1 MLQCS
6 DFDHYIQLKW
16 SQSCPF
22 FFFLILTEALF
33 KIVWIFST
41 GGYEHAFLTP
51 LQVTTLTALYCV
63 TILLSLTGNVLL
75 IFIVTRKSEA
85 RTLTAFLFVNM
96 AVADLLVTLIV
107 MPVSVKWLYT
117 DGIHRWLPGILG
129 HVTCTLVYYSS
140 YVTLAA
146 SIFSL
151 SIMSVDR
158 YLGVVYPL
166 RRFPK
171 FRQAKVL
178 SATIWLSSIIFS
190 IPVAV
195 TWRLEEFKKLNLCT
209 PNFLILGKFGMRGFY
224 MYLFLVMYLTPLL
237 LMSSLYV
244 LVGRTLWLRNLP
256 GRQLSNQGQQR
267 NEMTKR
273 KVVRTLVI
281 ITAIFGICW
290 LPTQFYHLVL
300 AFDKDVHDKIPT
312 YVVILVLWLA
322 HANSAVNPWL
332 YMILSENF
340 RKALC
345 DVVHRNK
352 HSRYRSRSTRAQS
365 STRYTSFTSPCQNN
379 SARQGSRKQR
389 NDLLNEEQEELC
401 RVTVLWNPDESQNHW
416 TLTVYMS
423 QRMEC
428 NIWRFPHTPSNVQR
442 WG

>member
-1 MLQCS
+1 
-6 DFDHYIQLKW
+6 
-16 SQSCPF
+16 
-22 FFFLILTEALF
+22 
-33 KIVWIFST
+33 
-41 GGYEHAFLTP
+41 
-51 LQVTTLTALYCV
+51 
-63 TILLSLTGNVLL
+63 
-75 IFIVTRKSEA
+75 
-85 RTLTAFLFVNM
+85 M
-96 AVADLLVTLIV
+96 AVADLLVTLIA
-107 MPVSVKWLYT
+107 MPVSVERLYT

-151 SIMSVDR
+151 SIMSVER

-178 SATIWLSSIIFS
+178 TVTIWLSSIIVS

-195 TWRLEEFKKLNLCT
+195 TWRLKELKVLNIDICT
-209 PNFLILGKFGMRGFY
+209 PDFPILGKFGMRGFY
-224 MYLFLVMYLTPLL
+224 MYVFLVMYLTPLL

-256 GRQLSNQGQQR
+256 GRQLSNQGHQR

-281 ITAIFGICW
+281 ITAIFAICW
-290 LPTQFYHLVL
+290 LPAQFYHLVL
-300 AFDKDVHDKIPT
+300 AFRKDVNEKSPP
-312 YVVILVLWLA
+312 YVMILVFWLA

-345 DVVHRNK
+345 DVVRRNR
-352 HSRYRSRSTRAQS
+352 HSRYRSRSTRGQS
-365 STRYTSFTSPCQNN
+365 SSRYTSFTSPCQNS

-389 NDLLNEEQEELC
+389 NDLLNEEQELC
-401 RVTVLWNPDESQNHW
+401 RVTVL
-416 TLTVYMS
+416 
-423 QRMEC
+423 
-428 NIWRFPHTPSNVQR
+428 
-442 WG
+442 